1 MALSLSGNTTGIY
14 WDVSANSEII
24 SSKETNTGSQLLIKN
39 GFLDPT
45 KYHLI
50 TATSY
55 FRTKTLDFKKIQD
68 FSLPIAKND
77 PYLMKN
83 SATFSNGNTITLSL
97 ATNKLGHHD
106 GMYNVT
112 TSQGDIFTGTVA
124 VPNNGTIAGTI
135 TNIDTTADTTV
146 TVNLYGSGTT
156 FLTGTTFM
164 IAGVPASI
172 TNGSAVRNGNNIHLL
187 FKTNKLKDTCYKL
200 ERDNVSITPYCL
212 APSVGTTN
220 FSDTTTDVFADHHYT
235 VNLYPIGQ
243 TGSILQADI
252 LYISPN
258 PNTSSIPV
266 KILNTPETQD
276 VITFQKVKD
285 FADIYKVEGTP
296 VQYVVKMRTA
306 TQENMIQT
314 SNDGSVQVN
323 YGTGQTI
330 YAGADWSK
338 VLSNPIVHTGG
349 SVTLP
354 GYTISKEADFGA
366 TTTPFVLENYA
377 RITFQDVWTSPDRV
391 TAIHNGV
398 MSDIENCGTNS
409 VARECWQY
417 DVNKVYVYTK
427 KFSKYILSAKNI
439 VSGYSG

>member
-1 MALSLSGNTTGIY
+1 M
-14 WDVSANSEII
+14 SANSVPI
-24 SSKETNTGSQLLIKN
+24 SVKETNTGSELLVKN
-39 GFLDPT
+39 VFLDPT
-45 KYHLI
+45 RFHLI
-50 TATSY
+50 TTTSY
-55 FRTKTLDFKKIQD
+55 FRTKTGDFKKIQD
-68 FSLPIAKND
+68 SSLLIPKED
-77 PYLMKN
+77 LYLTKN
-83 SATFSNGNTITLSL
+83 SALVSNSNTVIFSL
-97 ATNKLGHHD
+97 ATNKLGRHD
-106 GMYNVT
+106 GMYDVT

-135 TNIDTTADTTV
+135 TNIDATADTTV
-146 TVNLYGSGTT
+146 TVNLSGSGNT
-156 FLTGTTFM
+156 FLTGTTFTV
-164 IAGVPASI
+164 AGVPASI

-200 ERDNVSITPYCL
+200 ERDTVSITQYCL
-212 APSVGTTN
+212 GLNAGITS
-220 FSDTTTDVFADHHYT
+220 FSDTATDVFADHRYT

-243 TGSILQADI
+243 TGSILSADI

-266 KILNTPETQD
+266 KILSTPETQD
-276 VITFQKVKD
+276 VIAFQKVKD
-285 FADIYKVEGTP
+285 FTDIYKIEGTP

-306 TQENMIQT
+306 TQENMVQK
-314 SNDGSVQVN
+314 SSDGTVQVN

-338 VLSNPIVHTGG
+338 ILSNPVVSTGS
-349 SVTLP
+349 SVNLP
-354 GYTISKEADFGA
+354 GYTVSKEADFGG

-377 RITFQDVWTSPDRV
+377 RITFQNVWTIPDRV

-417 DVNKVYVYTK
+417 DVNKVYIYTK
-427 KFSKYILSAKNI
+427 KFSKYILSTKNTLTYA
-439 VSGYSG
+439 G